1 MRPFLICLLAAATS
15 VASGA
20 VTKPNIVLIVA
31 DDLGWRDLGCYGS
44 DLHETPHIDR
54 LAAAGVRFTDA
65 YAAAPVCTP
74 TRASIL
80 TGEHPARLNMTIWR
94 EASRDRGTR
103 QLLEP
108 LTLSDL
114 PLGETTLAE
123 VLHDHGYYTAH
134 IGKWHLG
141 GAASYPESHGFDV
154 NVGGTL
160 WGAPQS
166 FFYPFRGDQYFRD
179 WRYVPGLEPGQPG
192 DYLTDRLTDKALEII
207 DDNLEQ
213 PFLLSLC
220 YYTVHT
226 PIEGKPELVERYAA
240 RVQEHA
246 VHTNPDYAAMVH
258 SLDENVG
265 RVLARL
271 DKHGLA
277 EQTIV
282 MFLSDNGGYIND
294 GQHHPGRATTSN
306 RPLRSGKGSLY
317 EGGIR
322 VPWIV
327 RWPGV
332 APAGGVCRNPVTTC
346 DLYPTLLRGVGLNLP
361 AGQVLDGLDVIGSI
375 RAARSRQRRA
385 GSVLP
390 LPALLCDDNTG
401 KRDPLGELQAVGI
414 LRGLTVGALRPAE

>member
-1 MRPFLICLLAAATS
+1 M
-15 VASGA
+15 
-20 VTKPNIVLIVA
+20 
-31 DDLGWRDLGCYGS
+31 
-44 DLHETPHIDR
+44 
-54 LAAAGVRFTDA
+54 
-65 YAAAPVCTP
+65 
-74 TRASIL
+74 
-80 TGEHPARLNMTIWR
+80 
-94 EASRDRGTR
+94 
-103 QLLEP
+103 
-108 LTLSDL
+108 
-114 PLGETTLAE
+114 
-123 VLHDHGYYTAH
+123 
-134 IGKWHLG
+134 
-141 GAASYPESHGFDV
+141 
-154 NVGGTL
+154 
-160 WGAPQS
+160 
-166 FFYPFRGDQYFRD
+166 
-179 WRYVPGLEPGQPG
+179 
-192 DYLTDRLTDKALEII
+192 TDKALEII

-375 RAARSRQRRA
+375 RAPEVASGERDLFFHYPHYYATTTPVSAIRSGSYKLLEYFEDSRLELYDLQSDLSENHNLAGEQPEIAAR
-385 GSVLP
+385 
-390 LPALLCDDNTG
+390 
-401 KRDPLGELQAVGI
+401 LQARLNQWRREVHA
-414 LRGLTVGALRPAE
+414 ALPEHR